1 MTETAGVAEELDE
14 PDWPGPLHKEAA
26 DPPTR
31 EWLFWGFLICMAIAA
46 LPLVGIRWTTP
57 EWARTAA
64 AFEGA
69 VLLALPVLAVLPFLF
84 LGCVGA
90 LASHPA
96 SRTPAAFVALAAAVA
111 IGLAAVHAL
120 MA

>member
-46 LPLVGIRWTTP
+46 LPLVVSDGLRRNGREP
-57 EWARTAA
+57 
-64 AFEGA
+64 
-69 VLLALPVLAVLPFLF
+69 LLP
-84 LGCVGA
+84 
-90 LASHPA
+90 
-96 SRTPAAFVALAAAVA
+96 SRVPCCWRSPSSPCFRFFS
-111 IGLAAVHAL
+111 
-120 MA
+120 